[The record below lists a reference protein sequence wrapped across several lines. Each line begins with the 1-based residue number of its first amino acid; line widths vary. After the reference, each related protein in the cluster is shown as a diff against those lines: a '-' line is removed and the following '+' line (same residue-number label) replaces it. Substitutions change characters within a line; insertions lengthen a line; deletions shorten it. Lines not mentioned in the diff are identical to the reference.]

1 MAAAVQVRADYSG
14 DDLRRL
20 ARRSDDADQT
30 RRLLALAVILDGGS
44 RGAAARTGGV
54 GLQVIRDWVL
64 RFNEGGPEA
73 LRTRKAPGKTPILTY
88 DQRAALAAAVEAG
101 PRPYLDGVVRWR
113 LVDLAQW
120 AHEELGVSVSRQTL
134 GRALRA
140 MGFRKLSAR
149 PQHYAQDE
157 DAIAEFKK
165 TSATSSRTSASPTA
179 GRRSRYGSSVWFASG
194 MQEETLTPDRP
205 CFSVSGLF
213 AGEVRPSHNGSRWD
227 AFLTRRPDLLIY
239 RHH

>member
-1 MAAAVQVRADYSG
+1 MASAVQVRLDYSS
-14 DDLRRL
+14 DELRRL
-20 ARRSDDADQT
+20 ARASDDADQT

-44 RGAAARTGGV
+44 RGDAARTGGV

-64 RFNEGGPEA
+64 RFNECGPEA
-73 LRTRKAPGKTPILTY
+73 LRTRKAPGKTPILTD
-88 DQRAALAAAVEAG
+88 DQRAKLAAAVEAG

-113 LVDLAQW
+113 LIDLAQW

-134 GRALRA
+134 GRELRA

-165 TSATSSRTSASPTA
+165 TSAIPSPRSASSKAGRPWRSGFRTKPGSGRRTS
-179 GRRSRYGSSVWFASG
+179 
-194 MQEETLTPDRP
+194 
-205 CFSVSGLF
+205 
-213 AGEVRPSHNGSRWD
+213 
-227 AFLTRRPDLLIY
+227 
-239 RHH
+239 

>member
-1 MAAAVQVRADYSG
+1 MAAAVQMRSDYSS
-14 DDLRRL
+14 DELRRI

-30 RRLLALAVILDGGS
+30 RRLLALAVVLDGGS
-44 RGAAARTGGV
+44 RGVAARTGGV

-73 LRTRKAPGKTPILTY
+73 LRTRKAPGKTPILTE

-101 PRPYLDGVVRWR
+101 PRPYVDGVVRWR

-120 AHEELGVSVSRQTL
+120 VHEELGASVSRQTL

-140 MGFRKLSAR
+140 MGYAKLSAR

-157 DAIAEFKK
+157 DAIVEFKK
-165 TSATSSRTSASPTA
+165 TSATSS
-179 GRRSRYGSSVWFASG
+179 
-194 MQEETLTPDRP
+194 
-205 CFSVSGLF
+205 
-213 AGEVRPSHNGSRWD
+213 
-227 AFLTRRPDLLIY
+227 
-239 RHH
+239 

>member
-1 MAAAVQVRADYSG
+1 MAAAVQVRSDYSS
-14 DDLRRL
+14 DELRRI

-30 RRLLALAVILDGGS
+30 RRLLALAVVLDGGS
-44 RGAAARTGGV
+44 RGVAARTGGV

-73 LRTRKAPGKTPILTY
+73 LRTRRAPGKRPILT
-88 DQRAALAAAVEAG
+88 DEQRAALAVAVEAG
-101 PRPYLDGVVRWR
+101 PRPYVDGVVRWR

-134 GRALRA
+134 GRELRA

-157 DAIAEFKK
+157 DAIMEFKK
-165 TSATSSRTSASPTA
+165 TSATS
-179 GRRSRYGSSVWFASG
+179 
-194 MQEETLTPDRP
+194 
-205 CFSVSGLF
+205 
-213 AGEVRPSHNGSRWD
+213 
-227 AFLTRRPDLLIY
+227 
-239 RHH
+239 